1 MRDASMPDD
10 LQPVLDDLASRFD
23 EYRAALAEFVSIP
36 SVSTDPAHAGD
47 VRRAADW
54 VAGRLRGAGPMD
66 VEVVETAGHPAV
78 LARWDG
84 AEGAPTVLVYGHM
97 DVQPPDPLDAWAS
110 PPFELSERDGR
121 WYARGI
127 SDDKASMLIPILV
140 AEAFFRH
147 GAPPVNLRLLF
158 EAEEEVGS
166 PHLPD
171 LVRERSEALG
181 CDVVLSA
188 DGGMWRADVPS
199 LTTSARGM
207 CGLEVT
213 VRGAAKDLHSGRHGG
228 AVQNPLHAL
237 ARLVAGLHDE
247 AGRVTV
253 AGFYDDVEAPTA
265 QRLAELERLPFDDE
279 GYLRETGAPETF
291 GEPGYGTLARRW
303 LRPTLEVNGI
313 GGGYQGPGSK
323 TVLPREA
330 FAKITCRLVAGQRP
344 ERVLRA
350 VEAHLQRARPAGVTL
365 EVRRS
370 EMGSAAYRLAE
381 DHPALAAA
389 EAVLER
395 TFGQPPVRVGM
406 GGSVPIV
413 STFREALDASTL
425 FFSFSTSDED
435 IHAPNEFYRPER
447 FRAGLSA
454 WARLWTRLAEDG
466 LGARAGDGAEARA

>member
-1 MRDASMPDD
+1 MPDEV
-10 LQPVLDDLASRFD
+10 QPVLDDLASRFD
-23 EYRAALAEFVSIP
+23 EHRAALAEFVAIP
-36 SVSTDPAHAGD
+36 SVSTDPIHAGD

-54 VAGRLRGAGPMD
+54 VAGRLRTAGPMD
-66 VEVVETAGHPAV
+66 VEVIETAGHPAV

-110 PPFELSERDGR
+110 PPFELTERDGR

-140 AEAFFRH
+140 TEAFFRH

-171 LVRERSEALG
+171 LVRERAEELA

-188 DGGMWRADVPS
+188 DGGMWRADLPS

-207 CGLEVT
+207 CGLELT

-237 ARLVAGLHDE
+237 ARLLAGLHDE
-247 AGRVTV
+247 AGRVAV
-253 AGFYDDVEAPTA
+253 AGFYDDVEPASEE
-265 QRLAELERLPFDDE
+265 RLAELERLPFGDDD
-279 GYLRETGAPETF
+279 YLRDTGAPATF

-303 LRPTLEVNGI
+303 LRPTLEVNGM

-330 FAKITCRLVAGQRP
+330 FAKITCRLVANQRP
-344 ERVLRA
+344 DQVLSA
-350 VEAHLQRARPAGVTL
+350 VEAHLQRARPPGVTL
-365 EVRRS
+365 DVRRS
-370 EMGSAAYRLAE
+370 EMGSRLPTGR

-395 TFGQPPVRVGM
+395 TFDLAPVRVGM

-413 STFREALDASTL
+413 STFQEALDASTL
-425 FFSFSTSDED
+425 FFSFSTADED

-447 FRAGLSA
+447 FRAGLAA

-466 LGARAGDGAEARA
+466 LGPRSGAGAEVGA